1 MSEEVLEL
9 SIEETN
15 KLRAEL
21 GLKPLNVPTPSIVH
35 GDSSTGSS
43 SRLGRNNINADSAA
57 VTTTI
62 NGGGGG
68 GGRQQQQ
75 QQEEEVLE
83 LSIDETNKLRAN
95 LGLPPLRV
103 DGGSGGKKNEVFKPA
118 ENIGD
123 QQNAAE
129 RINQAKLR
137 REVEE
142 GATTVFGVD
151 TLASSTDT
159 TDGREGSGVLSW
171 ATKMRQQTEREG
183 AAAVAVGKKRSKKNS
198 SKNQTRSDGHDEDNY
213 DERHNDYGSRDLE
226 GMQVAHSMAEL
237 EAGSSTVLTLADV
250 PILETRTL
258 VSNQV
263 VGLNDAEDALE
274 NVNFSERE
282 KHQDGLRKKRMLE
295 MGMGRAGGY
304 AGFDDEEFEE
314 LGGTLGPS
322 RSDRGQ
328 SGRHPNHAHDDE
340 GDGVV
345 GKSRGFRL
353 GLKDGTIDDL
363 DKSDL
368 DRVQEGKA
376 ISLVGNVDV
385 TAQDYMTIE
394 EEEAEREK
402 RHKKKKDTKFKKN
415 KRKDKKRKRRT
426 ETYDGDDGDDDDDD
440 EAKDSMNPLSTLL
453 AVPSTSLI
461 SQLEQTSS
469 ENNETGGLTKRRTI
483 PVRDEEDQPISMHK
497 AGFDVVDE
505 QKAKRAKFDAI
516 MEKGNQKTRS
526 AFNMVSKTN
535 VQNQPAMDDE
545 PDDSFLNAAL
555 AKARRLNRLR
565 EMNKTPLT
573 GAHAVAQAVKSNM
586 SETDNVLEPSHGTLT
601 FSIDDTREF
610 SRAIRARSQ
619 QKEREVQKNQ
629 VKDPPNNDYANG
641 SSATANDPG
650 TSESSHSNSDTQI
663 KVEDVD
669 DEQPE
674 DVDMEQLAKEVVP
687 DYGSTSE
694 STGVGRGLSSFISM
708 LKTTGEITGK
718 HGGKEEL
725 RGRAK
730 DERNYD
736 NYEPLDLSKVVTIGR
751 SATEKDKEF
760 ATREIKLE
768 YRDKHGRL
776 LTQKEAFRDLC
787 YQFHGHGASK
797 RKEEKRLKQITREQA
812 EARLAS
818 SQVSAA
824 RDGTTAGTL
833 GALKATQKAT
843 GKAFIVHK
851 T

>member
-1 MSEEVLEL
+1 MSEEILEL

-21 GLKPLNVPTPSIVH
+21 GLKPLNVPTPVSSITQQ
-35 GDSSTGSS
+35 GNDSHE
-43 SRLGRNNINADSAA
+43 SRTLVGRDDDATAAA
-57 VTTTI
+57 VDI
-62 NGGGGG
+62 AGG
-68 GGRQQQQ
+68 Q
-75 QQEEEVLE
+75 EEVLE
-83 LSIDETNKLRAN
+83 LSIDETNKLREE

-103 DGGSGGKKNEVFKPA
+103 GGGGKKEVFKPA
-118 ENIGD
+118 ENVGEQLD
-123 QQNAAE
+123 AVE
-129 RINQAKLR
+129 RINRAKLR

-142 GATTVFGVD
+142 GAVNVFGVE
-151 TLASSTDT
+151 TLASSST
-159 TDGREGSGVLSW
+159 TDGGEGSAVSSW
-171 ATKMRQQTEREG
+171 ATKMRQKTERESAVAEPAEEEE
-183 AAAVAVGKKRSKKNS
+183 AAATRKKQSKKK
-198 SKNQTRSDGHDEDNY
+198 SKIRKRNDADDENNHDDA
-213 DERHNDYGSRDLE
+213 HSQYGSRDLD
-226 GMQVAHSMAEL
+226 GMQVTHRMADL
-237 EAGSSTVLTLADV
+237 EAGSSTVLTLADA

-258 VSNQV
+258 VSNTV

-274 NVNFSERE
+274 NVNLSERE
-282 KHQDGLRKKRMLE
+282 KQQDGLRKKRMLE

-322 RSDRGQ
+322 RRDRGLG
-328 SGRHPNHAHDDE
+328 GRYANDTHDDF
-340 GDGVV
+340 GDGEK

-353 GLKDGTIDDL
+353 GLNKGATDDM

-376 ISLVGNVDV
+376 ISLIGMVDV
-385 TAQDYMTIE
+385 TARDYMTIE
-394 EEEAEREK
+394 EEEEEREK
-402 RHKKKKDTKFKKN
+402 RHKKKKEAKFKRN

-426 ETYDGDDGDDDDDD
+426 ETYDGDDDDDDGQEDG
-440 EAKDSMNPLSTLL
+440 NNLLS
-453 AVPSTSLI
+453 ASSTKPTSSLV
-461 SQLEQTSS
+461 SQLEQTSGV
-469 ENNETGGLTKRRTI
+469 NESLGLTRRRSI
-483 PVRDEEDQPISMHK
+483 AVGDEEDQPISRDK
-497 AGFDVVDE
+497 AGVNVEE
-505 QKAKRAKFDAI
+505 QNAKRAKFDEI

-526 AFNMVSKTN
+526 AFNMVSKTK
-535 VQNQPAMDDE
+535 VQNQAAIDDE

-565 EMNKTPLT
+565 EMNKSPLT
-573 GAHAVAQAVKSNM
+573 GADAVADAVKSSM
-586 SETDNVLEPSHGTLT
+586 SEIGNVLEPSRGTLS

-619 QKEREVQKNQ
+619 QKERDFQKNQ
-629 VKDPPNNDYANG
+629 AKDRPSGDVVNLN
-641 SSATANDPG
+641 SATTNHPNS
-650 TSESSHSNSDTQI
+650 TEHNQKNSDVKI
-663 KVEDVD
+663 EDPD
-669 DEQPE
+669 IEQAE

-687 DYGSTSE
+687 DDNSGLQGTDYGSTSE
-694 STGVGRGLSSFISM
+694 SAGVGRGLSSFISM

-736 NYEPLDLSKVVTIGR
+736 NYEPLDLSKVVSISR
-751 SATEKDKEF
+751 SATEKDKQF

-797 RKEEKRLKQITREQA
+797 RKEEKRLKQIAREQA